1 MYPARA
7 GLLYLLSCL
16 AKFGD
21 MRAEMEAAGAVDV
34 LLELLSTCH
43 DTKVQVMLL
52 SFNHSLLLH
61 KEAVS
66 SICHCKA
73 ALQVSVSC
81 CVCPDRTGCLMPW
94 VQRAVLSLLL
104 TSNRSRQPASQSQ
117 VRALMGRCCGGV

>member
-1 MYPARA
+1 MYSARA

-21 MRAEMEAAGAVDV
+21 MRTEMEAAGAVDV

-43 DTKVQVMLL
+43 DTKVQVILL

-73 ALQVSVSC
+73 ALQSSC
-81 CVCPDRTGCLMPW
+81 PAVLPMSTGCLMPCA
-94 VQRAVLSLLL
+94 QQAILSLLL
-104 TSNRSRQPASQSQ
+104 TPDRGWQPA
-117 VRALMGRCCGGV
+117 L